1 MSGTITDE
9 ALAFL
14 RQHQPLPPT
23 EDMGADLLDRF
34 EEVRRHFVDAPDE
47 RAIPLLLGAV
57 SQGDGHGVFQRV
69 EDCLQQHPTH
79 VVVPHLAAVL
89 QEGRPEARYWA
100 ATFATAFPHADL
112 IGPLGE
118 LVRTGDRECR
128 TAAIMALDLNDSEEA
143 QALVSQL
150 AAADPEVAALLA
162 ELRDTE
168 A

>member
-1 MSGTITDE
+1 MSAE
-9 ALAFL
+9 
-14 RQHQPLPPT
+14 
-23 EDMGADLLDRF
+23 LLDRF
-34 EEVRRHFVDAPDE
+34 EEVRQHFVDAPDE
-47 RAIPLLLGAV
+47 RAIPLLLGAL

-89 QEGRPEARYWA
+89 REGRPESQYWA
-100 ATFATAFPHADL
+100 ATFAMGYPHENL

-118 LVRTGDRECR
+118 LVRTGESECR
-128 TAAIMALDLNDSEEA
+128 TAALMALDLNESAEA

-150 AAADPEVAALLA
+150 AAADPELAALLS

>member
-1 MSGTITDE
+1 MSGTTTDQ

-14 RQHQPLPPT
+14 QQHQPLPPT
-23 EDMGADLLDRF
+23 EDMSVELLDRF
-34 EEVRRHFVDAPDE
+34 EEVRQHFVDVPDE
-47 RAIPLLLGAV
+47 RSIPLLLGAL
-57 SQGDGHGVFQRV
+57 SKGDGHGIFQRV

-89 QEGRPEARYWA
+89 QGGRPEAQYWA
-100 ATFATAFPHADL
+100 ATFATGFPHADL
-112 IGPLGE
+112 VSPLGE
-118 LVRTGDRECR
+118 LVRTGDTECR

>member
-1 MSGTITDE
+1 MSRTTTDQ

-23 EDMGADLLDRF
+23 EGMGADLLDRF

-47 RAIPLLLGAV
+47 RAIPLLLGAL

-69 EDCLQQHPTH
+69 EDCLQQHPVH
-79 VVVPHLAAVL
+79 VVALHLAAVL
-89 QEGRPEARYWA
+89 REGRPESQYWA
-100 ATFATAFPHADL
+100 ATFAMGCPHEDL
-112 IGPLGE
+112 IRPLGE

-128 TAAIMALDLNDSEEA
+128 TAAIMALDLHDSEEA
-143 QALVSQL
+143 QAMVSQL
-150 AAADPEVAALLA
+150 AATDPEVAALLA

>member
-1 MSGTITDE
+1 MSGTITDQ

-14 RQHQPLPPT
+14 QQHQPLPPT
-23 EDMGADLLDRF
+23 AEMSAALLDRF
-34 EEVRRHFVDAPDE
+34 EEVRQHFVDAPDE
-47 RAIPLLLGAV
+47 RAIPLLLGAL
-57 SQGDGHGVFQRV
+57 SQGDGHGVFQLV
-69 EDCLQQHPTH
+69 EDCLQQHPKH

-89 QEGRPEARYWA
+89 REGRPEARYWA
-100 ATFATAFPHADL
+100 ATFATGFPHADL
-112 IGPLGE
+112 VKPLGE
-118 LVRTGDRECR
+118 LVRTGDSECS

-150 AAADPEVAALLA
+150 AAADPEVAAILA

>member
-1 MSGTITDE
+1 MSRITTDQ

-14 RQHQPLPPT
+14 QQHQPLPPT
-23 EDMGADLLDRF
+23 GEMSAELLDRF
-34 EEVRRHFVDAPDE
+34 EEVRQHFVDAPDE
-47 RAIPLLLGAV
+47 RAIALLLCAL

-69 EDCLQQHPTH
+69 EDCLQQHPMH
-79 VVVPHLAAVL
+79 VVVPHLADVL
-89 QEGRPEARYWA
+89 QEGRPEAQYWA
-100 ATFATAFPHADL
+100 ATFAMGFPHGDL

-118 LVRTGDRECR
+118 LVRTGNTECR
-128 TAAIMALDLNDSEEA
+128 TAAIMALDLNASAEA